1 MSKSCSET
9 DYESGYESGYESCF
23 EKEQKYNCS
32 CCNIFGYYHSLQE
45 AYDDGWFEFDD
56 AYYCSDHASEAIDMC
71 DNSHRCNKR
80 CE

>member
-9 DYESGYESGYESCF
+9 DYESGYESGYESDS
-23 EKEQKYNCS
+23 EQYE
-32 CCNIFGYYHSLQE
+32 CCVCNSLGYYHSLQE
-45 AYDDGWFEFDD
+45 AYDNGWFEFDD
-56 AYYCSDHASEAIDMC
+56 AHYCSDHASEAIDMC